1 MGFTRIEKTGG
12 AIRVVESELDGS
24 ELNSYILPSVNSI
37 TGRDISSKYTIANN
51 ANIIRNVWDNEAQ
64 SRLNQEGATFADIQ
78 NQQAR
83 YTPVGR
89 QAPDTSQWNI
99 PWEVTGNENVPDWL
113 KNRGDLISGTYTAGT
128 SGSPNG
134 DTDTT
139 SGSPNGDTDPNN
151 NPDENNNGSPLPTQ
165 GTGVIDSGGRPVNQG
180 GAQVSY
186 AQTPWAYI
194 YGDFINQTVG
204 LGGNPAI
211 YQHMRSEGLSNDPL
225 KRTIF
230 TQFLLDGTY
239 GDTNRQALYGIA
251 PGTELPVDHVENYA
265 IGEGNPY
272 ADYLKSYKAF
282 TPGRTVGLIYD
293 VIDALKNDR
302 VWQSGAEFTPQQI
315 REFRWEERF
324 GTSPN
329 AIQNQ
334 QALAALPIMR
344 ATPALLQ
351 DETSRILNMLYQRW
365 QADPDK
371 DDNIGWLEHVYKN
384 KFFGLAGDIGEHW
397 SPITAAAMSHAA
409 EKGVAPADE
418 SQPGWATKVPDNQS
432 TNPVTKAKIDIPEPE
447 RVIPDDVP
455 NEQAVVAQE
464 GLTFSDIQGK
474 IVGWEESGDAWSQF
488 GDPEGRTETDFML
501 KYQMRKVLILL
512 LKKVGSSKVK
522 HLLIYRKR

>member
-24 ELNSYILPSVNSI
+24 ELNSYTLPSVNSI

-78 NQQAR
+78 NASAR
-83 YTPVGR
+83 YDI
-89 QAPDTSQWNI
+89 APTRIASGI
-99 PWEVTGNENVPDWL
+99 HENVPDWI
-113 KNRGDLISGTYTAGT
+113 KDRVDLIRGGLPEAPPEAPPAGPPEVPPET
-128 SGSPNG
+128 IF
-134 DTDTT
+134 
-139 SGSPNGDTDPNN
+139 
-151 NPDENNNGSPLPTQ
+151 PTL
-165 GTGVIDSGGRPVNQG
+165 GTGVIDSEGRPVNQG

-282 TPGRTVGLIYD
+282 TPGRSVGLIFD
-293 VIDALKNDR
+293 VISALKTDM
-302 VWQSGAEFTPQQI
+302 QFDIGKADEYTPQQI

-324 GTSPN
+324 GAGPN

-365 QADPDK
+365 QADPIK
-371 DDNIGWLEHVYKN
+371 TTI
-384 KFFGLAGDIGEHW
+384 
-397 SPITAAAMSHAA
+397 
-409 EKGVAPADE
+409 
-418 SQPGWATKVPDNQS
+418 
-432 TNPVTKAKIDIPEPE
+432 
-447 RVIPDDVP
+447 
-455 NEQAVVAQE
+455 
-464 GLTFSDIQGK
+464 
-474 IVGWEESGDAWSQF
+474 
-488 GDPEGRTETDFML
+488 
-501 KYQMRKVLILL
+501 
-512 LKKVGSSKVK
+512 
-522 HLLIYRKR
+522 